1 MPANSEIKLRRGLS
15 VVGGGHE
22 ADLAVDADLARAAQ
36 SGDAASLGA
45 LLSRHRARMLA
56 LALHMLR
63 QPADAE
69 DAVQEAAVIALTRIG
84 DLRDPAAVGGWLR
97 TVVRNCCLMRLR
109 VLTPLPTDDIE
120 AMVPSDA
127 SLDPERI
134 LEQQANSDWVWHA
147 IEELSPPL
155 RTVTLLRYF
164 AGVTSSQD
172 IGTLC
177 GIPAGT
183 VRSRLAQAR
192 SKLAEN
198 LLASAT
204 LAHADVAEYTATR
217 RQEAE
222 WMIDSLNR
230 GEVGVALQE
239 SWKPTVETISAR
251 AGVMHGFSPLIQGA
265 NCDLEAGV
273 RERLTDVVA
282 SRDILIYQ
290 IDLISPPDDPDH
302 CPPAATWL
310 LSLDG
315 GRVSRF
321 RLFHAL
327 RPEAQLA
334 A

>member
-1 MPANSEIKLRRGLS
+1 MPANSKIMPRRGLI
-15 VVGGGHE
+15 VAGRDQE
-22 ADLAVDADLARAAQ
+22 ADLAVDADLARTAQ

-45 LLSRHRARMLA
+45 LLSRHRARLLA

-84 DLRDPAAVGGWLR
+84 DLRDPSAVGGWLR
-97 TVVRNCCLMRLR
+97 TIVRNCCLMRLR
-109 VLTPLPTDDIE
+109 ILTPLPTGDIE
-120 AMVPSDA
+120 AIMPSDA
-127 SLDPERI
+127 SLDPERV
-134 LEQQANSDWVWHA
+134 LEQQMTSDWVWHA

-164 AGVTSSQD
+164 VGVTSSQD
-172 IGTLC
+172 IATIC

-192 SKLAEN
+192 AKLAEN

-204 LAHADVAEYTATR
+204 SAHANIADYTASRR
-217 RQEAE
+217 RQAE
-222 WMIDSLNR
+222 WTIDSLNR
-230 GEVGVALQE
+230 GEVGVALRE
-239 SWKPTVETISAR
+239 TWKPTVEIFSPATGA
-251 AGVMHGFSPLIQGA
+251 MHGVSSLIEGA
-265 NCDLEAGV
+265 NCDLDAGV
-273 RERLTDVVA
+273 RQRLTGVVA
-282 SRDILIYQ
+282 SRDILIWQ
-290 IDLISPPDDPDH
+290 TDVISPPDDPEH

-310 LSLDG
+310 LWLDE

-321 RLFHAL
+321 RLFHAS
-327 RPEAQLA
+327 RPAAQSA

>member
-15 VVGGGHE
+15 VVGGEQE

-36 SGDAASLGA
+36 SGDPASLGA

-97 TVVRNCCLMRLR
+97 TIVRNCCLMRLR
-109 VLTPLPTDDIE
+109 VFTPFPSDDVE

-147 IEELSPPL
+147 IEELSTPL

-183 VRSRLAQAR
+183 VRSRLAQAKA
-192 SKLAEN
+192 KLAET
-198 LLASAT
+198 LLASAP

-217 RQEAE
+217 RREAE
-222 WMIDSLNR
+222 WTIDSLNR
-230 GEVGVALQE
+230 GELGVALHE
-239 SWKPTVETISAR
+239 SWKPTVKTVFAP
-251 AGVMHGFSPLIQGA
+251 AVTMHGFSPLIQSA

-290 IDLISPPDDPDH
+290 TDLISPPDDPEH

-310 LSLDG
+310 LSLDE

-321 RLFHAL
+321 RLFHAH